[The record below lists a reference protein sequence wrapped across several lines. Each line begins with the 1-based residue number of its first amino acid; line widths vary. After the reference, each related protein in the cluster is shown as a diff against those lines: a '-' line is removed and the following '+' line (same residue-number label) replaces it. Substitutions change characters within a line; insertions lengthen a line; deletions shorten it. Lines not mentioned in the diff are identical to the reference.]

1 MTRTFEIVRDLVNS
15 MDLSIKVNEID
26 GNVLKVCRTLHVR
39 NNSIV
44 KDGEGN
50 EYKVTSFVN
59 NKSITVEPFGEYVF
73 TGDFVFAPSPV
84 FLQGKWIS
92 ANQEYLNM
100 DLDTRQKTPLIWLVR
115 GYEERLKGAM
125 SSVKL
130 EVEPLIFFLDE
141 ADFTSWVNDEHDVKA
156 INPMYNL
163 AELFVET
170 IESNPQFKTLEG
182 WKIQDEPRF
191 GVKITTEKGNS
202 KRILSDDLS
211 GVGLR
216 VPIKYFGS
224 CKHC

>member
-15 MDLSIKVNEID
+15 MDLSIRVNEID
-26 GNVLKVCRTLHVR
+26 GNVLKVCRTLHIR

-44 KDGEGN
+44 TDSNGN
-50 EYKVTSFVN
+50 DYKVISFVN
-59 NKSITVEPFGEYVF
+59 NKSITVEPLGNYVF

-115 GYEERLKGAM
+115 GYEERLKGVM

-141 ADFTSWVNDEHDVKA
+141 ADFTTWVNDEHDVNA

-163 AELFVET
+163 AELFVKT
-170 IESNPQFKTLEG
+170 IESNPLFKSLEG

-191 GVKITTEKGNS
+191 GVKITSEKGNS

-216 VPIKYFGS
+216 VPLKYFGK
-224 CKHC
+224 CENC

>member
-1 MTRTFEIVRDLVNS
+1 MTRTFEIVRDLVNA
-15 MDLSIKVNEID
+15 MDLSIGVNEID

-44 KDGEGN
+44 KDGQGN
-50 EYKVTSFVN
+50 DYKVISFIN
-59 NKSITVEPFGEYVF
+59 NKSITVDPLGAYVF
-73 TGDFVFAPSPV
+73 TGDVVFAPNPV

-141 ADFTSWVNDEHDVKA
+141 ADFTAWVNDEHDVNA

-163 AELFVET
+163 AELFVKT
-170 IESNPQFKTLEG
+170 IENNPLFKPLEG

-191 GVKITTEKGNS
+191 GVKITTDKGNS

-216 VPIKYFGS
+216 VPLKYFGK
-224 CKHC
+224 CEKC